1 METRDTMG
9 YPPIGDYGLIGD
21 MHTCALVSKHGSID
35 LMCWPVFD
43 SPSIFCRLL
52 DKDKGGYF
60 AITPAAATEEEHKAT
75 SKQRYLPYT
84 NMLETKWIHNEG
96 IVDIY
101 DYFLVSR
108 NKPLWGR
115 ENDGFVSGWCP
126 CQRETN
132 LDDPIRHSC
141 LIRKVTCER
150 GSMDL
155 TAKLFPAFNYSRDK
169 HQMVDYPASEFI
181 MNERQIRTIVFR
193 SDTETLIVDIV
204 IDTNNESQYG
214 FPAIQLKAQDGTE
227 KTKGQGIDAQLT
239 VSYKQSV
246 TFIIRG
252 AGTKIPGIGG
262 ISSYIDELENE
273 TFNFW
278 KTWTKKCT
286 CRGHYREQVLR
297 SLLVLKLLTYMPTGA
312 IIASPTFSLP
322 ETIGGTRN
330 WDYRYS
336 WIRDT
341 SFTLYVFLENGYSEE
356 AEAYMGFIYTR
367 VIPSVT
373 REGEEANLHD
383 GLTKRQSLPV
393 VITIRGECDIPETE
407 LNHLEGYRRS
417 RPVRIGNGATSHT
430 QLDTYGALLD
440 SIYLYNKFSGP
451 ISYDR
456 WVEVRR
462 IVNQAI
468 TLRHEPDMSIWEVRG
483 AKQNFIFSKIM
494 LWVAIDRALRLS
506 EKRSNL
512 PCPDQRAWVTVRD
525 ELYGEIMDKGFNHER
540 GFFCLSYENPDV
552 LDASLLIAPLVLFLA
567 PDDPRFLSTLYHIMK
582 PPEAGGLTSAK
593 MVSRYNHKRAN
604 DGFGEQEGTFV
615 MVTFWLIEAMSRAS
629 RAKRH
634 IQDHPHLMKLGDSTF
649 AYFDNVMAF
658 SNHLGMFSEEVDA
671 AGEQVGNIPQAFSH
685 LACVSA
691 AMNLPE

>member
-21 MHTCALVSKHGSID
+21 MHTCALVSKCGSID
-35 LMCWPVFD
+35 FMCWPVFD
-43 SPSIFCRLL
+43 SPSVFCRLL

-60 AITPAAATEEEHKAT
+60 SINPAPESKAI

-84 NMLETKWIHNEG
+84 NMLETKWIHDEG
-96 IVDIY
+96 IVNIC
-101 DYFLVSR
+101 DYFPVSR
-108 NKPLWGR
+108 NKPPSGP
-115 ENDGFVSGWCP
+115 ENDFVSGWCP
-126 CQRETN
+126 CRETN
-132 LDDPIRHSC
+132 GRLDDPIRHSC
-141 LIRKVTCER
+141 LIRRVTCER
-150 GSMDL
+150 GSMEL
-155 TAKLFPAFNYSRDK
+155 AAKLFPAFNYARDK
-169 HQMVDYPASEFI
+169 HQMMDSPLTEFI
-181 MNERQIRTIVFR
+181 NERQIRTIVFR
-193 SDTETLIVDIV
+193 GDTETLIVDIV
-204 IDTNNESQYG
+204 IDTNDESEYG
-214 FPAIQLKAQDGTE
+214 FPAIQIKGQDGRE
-227 KTKGQGIDAQLT
+227 TKEQGIDAKLT
-239 VSYKQSV
+239 ISYKQSC

-252 AGTKIPGIGG
+252 ANTKIPPVGRIT
-262 ISSYIDELENE
+262 SYIDQLGNE

-278 KTWTKKCT
+278 KMWTKKCIYK
-286 CRGHYREQVLR
+286 GHYREQVLR

-356 AEAYMGFIYTR
+356 AEAYMGFIYAR

-373 REGEEANLHD
+373 RQALH
-383 GLTKRQSLPV
+383 GPAKQSLPI
-393 VITIRGECDIPETE
+393 VITIRGECDIPEVE

-430 QLDTYGALLD
+430 QLDTFGELID

-451 ISYDR
+451 ISYDW
-456 WVEVRR
+456 WVEVRK
-462 IVNQAI
+462 IVDQAI
-468 TLRHEPDMSIWEVRG
+468 ALRHEPDMSIWEVRG
-483 AKQNFIFSKIM
+483 AKQNFTFSKIM

-512 PCPDQRAWVTVRD
+512 PCPDRTAWVTVRD

-540 GFFCLSYENPDV
+540 GFFCLSYENPEV

-567 PDDPRFLSTLYHIMK
+567 PDDPRFLSTLNHIMK

-593 MVSRYNHKRAN
+593 MVFRYDHKKAN
-604 DGFGEQEGTFV
+604 DGSF
-615 MVTFWLIEAMSRAS
+615 
-629 RAKRH
+629 
-634 IQDHPHLMKLGDSTF
+634 HLRT
-649 AYFDNVMAF
+649 
-658 SNHLGMFSEEVDA
+658 
-671 AGEQVGNIPQAFSH
+671 NIPLNWTPLMFRCKQGWENKKVLSLWSH
-685 LACVSA
+685 FGL
-691 AMNLPE
+691 LKP